1 MKISLLAGIVLGIA
15 LLLVSLGMLAN
26 LGIIAKPL
34 SPQDLAQKQIEEL
47 KADTIPT
54 IVETTSLEL
63 PEQSIDFG
71 IHEEGISVDHVF
83 KFKNVGKSLLK
94 ITRIKPSCGCLKVS
108 AEELSVP
115 PGETGEITVTI
126 DTTNLSG
133 PVNDKFLVAR
143 SNDPSQGEMTIPI
156 LAVVTV
162 PLEITPPRIV
172 FSRLEAD
179 QTVSR
184 DLKVFTQLGAPF
196 EITGARMLR
205 PDIEKFFDITYRPLE
220 PSEVPEGAKSG
231 WNITA
236 TVKPGLPTGNFKQ
249 VVSLET
255 SVEKMPT
262 VNFDLEGSVVNDIS
276 VVAIGEE
283 FNPKFNLLSLGAI
296 KQDVGAKVKLKML
309 VVGEFRDTLEVGTP
323 VCEPDFLR
331 ATIGERTS
339 INNGSASEFPIEI
352 EIPPGSPIVSMLGNE
367 RQKDAVGRVLIPTN
381 HSSMKEVKILLHFA
395 VEK

>member
-26 LGIIAKPL
+26 FGVIAKPL
-34 SPQDLAQKQIEEL
+34 SPQDLAQKQIEAAE
-47 KADTIPT
+47 KNRVPEIA
-54 IVETTSLEL
+54 ETTTLEL
-63 PEQSIDFG
+63 PEKSIDFG

-83 KFKNVGKSLLK
+83 KFTNVGKNPLK
-94 ITRIKPSCGCLKVS
+94 ITRITPSCGCLKVS
-108 AEELSVP
+108 AAELDVL

-126 DTTNLSG
+126 DTTKLSG
-133 PVNDKFLVAR
+133 PVSDKFLRA
-143 SNDPSQGEMTIPI
+143 STNDTSQREVMIPI
-156 LAVVTV
+156 MAVVTV

-172 FSRLEAD
+172 FSRLLAD
-179 QTVSR
+179 ETVSR

-196 EITGARMLR
+196 QITGARMMR
-205 PDIEKFFDITYRPLE
+205 PDIEKFFDVTYRPLE

-231 WNITA
+231 WNVTA

-249 VVSLET
+249 IVSLTT
-255 SVEKMPT
+255 SVEKMPEIM
-262 VNFDLEGSVVNDIS
+262 FEIEGGVVNDIS

-283 FNPKFNLLSLGAI
+283 FNPKFNLLSLGPI
-296 KQDVGAKVKLKML
+296 KQDVGVKVKLKML
-309 VVGEFRDTLEVGTP
+309 VSGEYRDKLEVGTP

-331 ATIGERTS
+331 ATIGERAS

-352 EIPPGSPIVSMLGNE
+352 EVPPGSPIVSMLGNE
-367 RQKDAVGRVLIPTN
+367 RQKDGVGRVLIPTN